1 MRELK
6 PIHGTRIKLPW
17 TAQKHGSRYSRMDQV
32 KFVEDSLKNI
42 LRSSFLNTL
51 IKMKFFIEDFF
62 RTCEKFRKTS
72 NLLMFN

>member
-1 MRELK
+1 
-6 PIHGTRIKLPW
+6 
-17 TAQKHGSRYSRMDQV
+17 MDQV

-62 RTCEKFRKTS
+62 RTYEKFSKTS
-72 NLLMFN
+72 NLLMFT